1 MSLCILQDMEH
12 VSDLR
17 NTEVIGVQ
25 SLGTKEVSA
34 YIRLQ
39 LSIGRITIGM
49 AVFDRSRFDAVCD
62 GDIRISRLSPYA
74 LRRKPTSPNDG
85 AVFPPEC
92 KTASTANFGLCTD
105 LPPTR
110 LLHESDSR
118 ISYAISD

>member
-1 MSLCILQDMEH
+1 MRLCILQDMEH

-17 NTEVIGVQ
+17 NTEVIGAQ
-25 SLGTKEVSA
+25 FLGTKEVPA

-39 LSIGRITIGM
+39 GRMKIGM
-49 AVFDRSRFDAVCD
+49 AVFDRSRSDAVCD

-74 LRRKPTSPNDG
+74 LRRKPTAPKDG
-85 AVFPPEC
+85 AVFPPVF
-92 KTASTANFGLCTD
+92 KTASTANFGLCID

-110 LLHESDSR
+110 LLPESDSR